1 VSRTSEL
8 ETESRACASG
18 LLRTA
23 SIIAL
28 TAATLAGMA
37 VAQETGETETEEEA
51 RQDTVIVTGIR
62 GSLASSQDIKQNS
75 DVFVDAITASDI
87 GALPDRSVSEALQRV
102 PGVTIERFAGPEDP
116 DHFAVEG
123 SGVIIRGLPFVRSEL
138 NGRDVFAANSSG
150 LLGFEDVSPEL
161 LGSVQVFKNQSSD
174 MIEGGIA
181 GSVNL
186 VTRKPF
192 DSADRT
198 LAFSLDAT
206 YSDFAEETTPSYSAL
221 WSDQW
226 ETDAGR
232 FGLLAS
238 FAHSELKSRAD
249 TPQQADWRDTTF
261 DGQNVFIPAG
271 GGIRTQVF
279 DRERD
284 AISLAGQ
291 WESPDRKLLATA
303 EFLQSDSDLVWSEN
317 VLESSIDDNPA
328 ITLLGDDFEFA
339 SDGTLD
345 RGIIT
350 ENAGWR
356 GNDNTLPLNGVRQL
370 ALVRERAENDKTTDY
385 GFNLKWA
392 PTERWALN
400 FDAQYIDSSTEVFDA
415 TVHGAFYANVGFDQ
429 ANDGVSVAYF
439 VPTGEAEN
447 YFQDPAEYYWR
458 SAMEHAQDSEAEA
471 LAFRGDAEYDF
482 GDDGWLKSV
491 RFGARYSDR
500 DSNLKYSTF
509 NWGNVS
515 EIWTGSPNNLLTL
528 EEANAQVPGLFQ
540 PFDFEN
546 YARGAAPITGVP
558 MYTGPLATDP
568 TGYFDTIEA
577 ISAAQGSFK
586 QTLRQRAGVVDGG
599 LFLPGEI
606 IDIGQETTAFY
617 ARGDFAF
624 DDFFQPGFVL
634 DGNFGLRY
642 VETQVSTI
650 GQTDINTVEGVLGN
664 PDPLATCAAPPT
676 GGGSLPNFC
685 SLGTAELQDIV
696 TFFGTENTTLTQSF
710 DHTYENVLPSLN
722 LRLDIGNG
730 RQFRLGVSQ
739 SLIRPEAFDLRSSGA
754 IQEALGEP
762 GTFGGLEI
770 TTGNPFLDPI
780 TSTNIDL
787 SYEWYFEESG
797 SFTLVYFYKDLE
809 DFWIGSAGNP
819 GQSVTVGG
827 DAGVEQFTNNGV
839 TLDVSRRSIVNASE
853 SASLS
858 GFEIGYQQF
867 YDMLPEPFDGLGAQ
881 FNYTYIDAQGI
892 GDLDDTSQGRFARE
906 NNAFER
912 VSEHQYN
919 LVGLYEKG
927 PYQAR
932 LAWNWRDEFLLTKR
946 DVIFPFAS
954 IYQEATGQLDA
965 SFFYDINDN
974 IRVGVQGVNLLN
986 DITETT
992 QTINDDGLR
1001 APRSFNQN
1009 DRRFSFILRGNF

>member
-1 VSRTSEL
+1 MSRTSKL
-8 ETESRACASG
+8 EVEPNGRAFT

-28 TAATLAGMA
+28 SAAAFAGVA
-37 VAQETGETETEEEA
+37 VAQDAPETETEEEA

-62 GSLASSQDIKQNS
+62 GSLASSQDIKQNA

-102 PGVTIERFAGPEDP
+102 PGVTVERFAGPNDP

-150 LLGFEDVSPEL
+150 VLGFEDVSPEL

-186 VTRKPF
+186 ITRKPF
-192 DSADRT
+192 DSSDRT
-198 LAFSLDAT
+198 LAFSVEAT
-206 YSDFAEETTPSYSAL
+206 YSDFIKETTPSFSGL

-238 FAHSELKSRAD
+238 YAKSELRSRAD
-249 TPQQADWRDTTF
+249 TPQQADWREITAG
-261 DGQNVFIPAG
+261 GQTGFVPAG
-271 GGIRTQVF
+271 GGIRTQEF
-279 DRERD
+279 DRERE

-303 EFLQSDSDLVWSEN
+303 EFLHSDADLVWNEN
-317 VLESSIDDNPA
+317 VLESSIDDNPN
-328 ITLLGDDFEFA
+328 IELLGDDFEFG

-350 ENAGWR
+350 ENTGWR

-385 GFNLKWA
+385 GFNLKWT
-392 PTERWALN
+392 PTDRWSLN

-415 TVHGAFYANVGFDQ
+415 TVHGAFFANVGFDQ

-439 VPTGEAEN
+439 VPEGEAEN

-458 SAMEHAQDSEAEA
+458 SAMEHALDSEAES

-482 GDDGWLKSV
+482 GDDGWLQSV

-515 EIWTGSPNNLLTL
+515 EIWTGSANNLLTL
-528 EEANAQVPGLFQ
+528 EEANTQIPGLFQ
-540 PFDFEN
+540 PFDFDN
-546 YARGAAPITGVP
+546 YARGAAPISGVP
-558 MYTGPLATDP
+558 LYTGPLATDP
-568 TGYFDTIEA
+568 NGYFDTIEA
-577 ISAAQGSFK
+577 ITAAQGSFK
-586 QTLRQRAGVVDGG
+586 QTLRQRDGVVNGG

-606 IDIGQETTAFY
+606 IDIGQETTAVY

-624 DDFFQPGFVL
+624 DDFLQPGFVL

-642 VETQVSTI
+642 VETVVSTL
-650 GQTDINTVEGVLGN
+650 GQTDINTFEGVLGD
-664 PDPLATCAAPPT
+664 PDPLGTCATAPPA
-676 GGGSLPNFC
+676 GQSLPGFC
-685 SLGTAELQDIV
+685 SLGAGLQDVV
-696 TFFGTENTTLTQSF
+696 TFLGTENTTLTESF
-710 DHTYENVLPSLN
+710 ENTYDTVLPSLN
-722 LRLDIGNG
+722 LRLDVGSG
-730 RQFRLGVSQ
+730 RQFRFAVSQ
-739 SLIRPEAFDLRSSGA
+739 SLIRPQAFDLRSSGQ
-754 IQEALGEP
+754 ILEAQGAP
-762 GTFGGLEI
+762 GQFGGLEI

-780 TSTNIDL
+780 TSTNVDL
-787 SYEWYFEESG
+787 SYEWYFSETG
-797 SFTLVYFYKDLE
+797 SFTLSYFYKDLE
-809 DFWIGSAGNP
+809 DFWIGSAGEP
-819 GQSVTVGG
+819 GQSVRVGG

-839 TLDVSRRSIVNASE
+839 TLDVSRRSIVNSDD
-853 SASLS
+853 SASLN

-881 FNYTYIDAQGI
+881 FNYTYIDAQGL
-892 GDLDDTSQGRFARE
+892 GDLDDTTQGRFARD

-932 LAWNWRDEFLLTKR
+932 LAWNWRDDFLLTKR

-954 IYQEATGQLDA
+954 IFQEATGQLDA
-965 SFFYDINDN
+965 SFFYDINDTFK
-974 IRVGVQGVNLLN
+974 VGVQGVNLLN

-992 QTINDDGLR
+992 QTIDDNGLR

-1009 DRRFSFILRGNF
+1009 DRRFSLILRGNF